1 MADRIKNKEPI
12 LFYFSPIKNNHFINI
27 IDTVLVLND
36 KNTGVLFPEQ
46 YLAIAE
52 KSYRIEELNNLLI
65 DKIHYYS
72 NTHQNTMFVLH
83 ISTKFLQKSKILS
96 IIEKFKGREQNII
109 IAFDKLFISFDDEK
123 SESIKILRD
132 NNFKIMF
139 DDIENCPFKTILQT
153 EYDYLRIDSRY
164 FIENNSNAPFLIFL
178 KDYLNKN
185 SIILVVKNVDTTQK
199 QLYFQESDIDFIQGK
214 AICPPKRYFKNASL
228 YSDTVFENE

>member
-12 LFYFSPIKNNHFINI
+12 LFYFSPIKNKHFINI
-27 IDTVLVLND
+27 IDTILVLND

-123 SESIKILRD
+123 SKVIKILREK
-132 NNFKIMF
+132 NFKIMF
-139 DDIENCPFKTILQT
+139 DDIENCPFKTII
-153 EYDYLRIDSRY
+153 ERDYDYLRIDSRY
-164 FIENNSNAPFLIFL
+164 FYKNNTNISFLIFL
-178 KDYLNKN
+178 KNYLNEN
-185 SIILVVKNVDTTQK
+185 SINLVIKNVDSTEK
-199 QLYFQESDIDFIQGK
+199 KLFFEELKIDFIQGK
-214 AICPPKRYFKNASL
+214 AICPPKKYFKNACL
-228 YSDTVFENE
+228 YSDTVSQNE